1 MSTHLYLVLFVV
13 MAIAMNIVVY
23 IGVTMVYVSEKRRG
37 KASRASDDPATHA
50 AACGPAIVGTATRN
64 RRRPQ
69 SGDQPYGS

>member
-50 AACGPAIVGTATRN
+50 AASRPGD
-64 RRRPQ
+64 RRY
-69 SGDQPYGS
+69 GDKESQASTVW